1 MSFLLGTA
9 ETHIDAYIG
18 RTAGVVHDPKG
29 IRPIE
34 GFFIFALFA
43 ADPPRRV
50 LESGRACG
58 YSTEILARCFP
69 AASIISIESERNS
82 SDVEIAAKRLEA
94 IKNVDCRFGDARMEL
109 PRLIERGDVVLVDG
123 PKDFRAL
130 KLTLRLLR
138 TGKPRAVFL
147 HDLRRG
153 IPVRGFLEKRVP
165 SAFFSDVEE
174 FLSRYGFVGTREP
187 RPPKGGALPTNV
199 VDRIREGAMGCIPG
213 EPLNYSRLLAEATLL
228 QWKERLR
235 DTARKL
241 FTRAEQQG
249 AADPG

>member
-1 MSFLLGTA
+1 M
-9 ETHIDAYIG
+9 
-18 RTAGVVHDPKG
+18 
-29 IRPIE
+29 
-34 GFFIFALFA
+34 FALFA
-43 ADPPRRV
+43 ADPPRSV
-50 LESGRACG
+50 LESGRGRG

-82 SDVEIAAKRLEA
+82 VDVEIAAKRLEA
-94 IKNVDCRFGDARMEL
+94 IKNIDCKFGDARVEL
-109 PRLIERGDVVLVDG
+109 PRLIERGDVVLIDG

-130 KLTLRLLR
+130 KLALRLLR

-165 SAFFSDVEE
+165 SAFFSDVTE

-187 RPPKGGALPTNV
+187 RPLKGGVLPANV
-199 VDRIREGAMGCIPG
+199 VDRVREGAMGCIPG
-213 EPLNYSRLLAEATLL
+213 ESRNYGRLLVEATLL

-235 DTARKL
+235 DTARKP
-241 FTRAEQQG
+241 FRPPNNRRV
-249 AADPG
+249 ADPR